1 MSINTIADKVYS
13 DKRITTDDALRLF
26 NSNDIFQ
33 IGSMASYI
41 AEKKNGKSAYF
52 IHNRHINPTN
62 ICINRCKFCAFSKDK
77 GENGAYQLTLDEIL
91 AKAKSIEK
99 GVTEFHIVGGLHPD
113 LLFEFYLDMLRMLK
127 REFPDIHIQAFTAVE
142 IDYFS
147 KLSGLPLKET
157 LSRLKEAGLGS
168 LPGGGAEIFN
178 SNIRNVICEEKI
190 SGKRW
195 LEIMETAHSIGLR
208 SNATMLYG
216 HIEGYKD
223 RVDHMNSLR
232 ELQDKTGGFQA
243 FIPLPF
249 HPKNTKIERAFK
261 ETTGLDD
268 LKTLAIARIFLDNFA
283 HIKAFWIMLG
293 EKMAQVS
300 LNFGVDDIDGTVV
313 EEKITHSAGAATAEE
328 LTKDEIVNLIKKAGK
343 IPVERDTLYN
353 VIKEYEYAGV

>member
-1 MSINTIADKVYS
+1 MSIKTIADKVYS

-26 NSNDIFQ
+26 NSNDIFE
-33 IGSMASYI
+33 IGRMASYI

-62 ICINRCKFCAFSKDK
+62 ICVNRCKFCAFSKDK
-77 GENGAYQLTLDEIL
+77 GEKEAYQLTLDEIL
-91 AKAKSIEK
+91 AKAKSAEK
-99 GVTEFHIVGGLHPD
+99 GVTEFHIVGGLHHD
-113 LLFEFYLDMLRMLK
+113 LPFEFYLDMLKMLK
-127 REFPDIHIQAFTAVE
+127 NELPDIHIQAFTAVE

-147 KLSGLPLKET
+147 KISSLSLKET
-157 LSRLKEAGLGS
+157 LLRLKEAGLGS

-178 SNIRNVICEEKI
+178 ANVRNAICEEKI

-195 LEIMETAHSIGLR
+195 LEVMETAHSIGLR

-223 RVDHMNSLR
+223 RVEHMNSLR

-249 HPKNTKIERAFK
+249 HPKNTKIDRHFK

-268 LKTLAIARIFLDNFA
+268 LKTLAIARIFLDNFD

-313 EEKITHSAGAATAEE
+313 EEKITHSAGASTSEE
-328 LTKDEIVNLIKKAGK
+328 MTKEEIINLINKAGK
-343 IPVERDTLYN
+343 TPVERDTLYN
-353 VIKEYEYAGV
+353 VVRRYEYAAA

>member
-13 DKRITTDDALRLF
+13 DKRLTTDDALRLF
-26 NSNDIFQ
+26 NSNDIFE
-33 IGSMASYI
+33 IGRMASYI
-41 AEKKNGKSAYF
+41 AEKKNGKNAYF

-62 ICINRCKFCAFSKDK
+62 ICVNRCKFCAFSKDK
-77 GENGAYQLTLDEIL
+77 GENGAYQLTLGEIL
-91 AKAKSIEK
+91 EKARSAEK
-99 GVTEFHIVGGLHPD
+99 GVSEFHIVGGLHPD
-113 LLFEFYLDMLRMLK
+113 LPFEFYLEMLRALK
-127 REFPDIHIQAFTAVE
+127 KEFPHTHIQAFTAVE

-147 KLSGLPLKET
+147 RILALPLKET
-157 LSRLKEAGLGS
+157 LLRLKEAGLGS
-168 LPGGGAEIFN
+168 LPGGGAEIFQATV
-178 SNIRNVICEEKI
+178 RNAICEEKI
-190 SGKRW
+190 SGERW
-195 LEIMETAHSIGLR
+195 LEVMESAHSIGLR

-249 HPKNTKIERAFK
+249 HPKNTKIDRRLK
-261 ETTGLDD
+261 ETTGFDD
-268 LKTLAIARIFLDNFA
+268 LKTLAISRIFLDNFD

-313 EEKITHSAGAATAEE
+313 EEKITHSAGAATSEE
-328 LTKDEIVNLIKKAGK
+328 MTKEEIINLIRKAGK

-353 VIKEYEYAGV
+353 VIKEYEYACV